1 MSCTEK
7 SETSSL
13 KKELK
18 LLNTGIEYADNLSVQ
33 KIKYFDKNKIFC
45 KLINDVVEFY
55 YNQWYTYDTS
65 VTEFFNTLSN
75 LGGQRTVNMIRSAMF
90 LNQGRETNDDIQS
103 CQMNLGG
110 PSEKNMLQLQS
121 GYATNSVVRKSL

>member
-1 MSCTEK
+1 MSSTEK

-18 LLNTGIEYADNLSVQ
+18 LLNAGIEYADNLSV
-33 KIKYFDKNKIFC
+33 ILNDLIRRGLIDKDKIFS

-65 VTEFFNTLSN
+65 VIEFFNTLSN
-75 LGGQRTVNMIRSAMF
+75 LGGQRTSKSYV
-90 LNQGRETNDDIQS
+90 
-103 CQMNLGG
+103 
-110 PSEKNMLQLQS
+110 SES
-121 GYATNSVVRKSL
+121 R

>member
-1 MSCTEK
+1 M
-7 SETSSL
+7 
-13 KKELK
+13 
-18 LLNTGIEYADNLSVQ
+18 NAGIEYDDNLSV
-33 KIKYFDKNKIFC
+33 ILNDLIRRGLIDKDKIFS

-65 VTEFFNTLSN
+65 IIEFFNTLSN
-75 LGGQRTVNMIRSAMF
+75 LAGQRTVNMIRIPMF
-90 LNQGRETNDDIQS
+90 LNQGRETNDHIQS
-103 CQMNLGG
+103 CQMNLRG